1 MSPAPITQHRCPS
14 CAGPLTPLEA
24 ERTVRRGPRSL
35 TYVALLWRCEAEP
48 ALDGDGRLEFEDL
61 VATLENTR
69 RAEARWLEKFGEPLP
84 KARRPGP
91 KGDKSERVHAVFD
104 EGTLRKLDTL
114 ADQQQTSR
122 SEVLRRLV
130 VNAHHAAVGATD
142 KEAC

>member
-1 MSPAPITQHRCPS
+1 MTPAPIAQHRCPS

-24 ERTVRRGPRSL
+24 ERTVRRGARSL
-35 TYVALLWRCEAEP
+35 TYVAVFWRCEAEP
-48 ALDGDGRLEFEDL
+48 APDGDGRLEFEDL

-84 KARRPGP
+84 PARRPGP

-104 EGTLRKLDTL
+104 EGTLQMLDTL
-114 ADQQQTSR
+114 AYQQQTSR
-122 SEVLRRLV
+122 SEMLRRLV
-130 VNAHHAAVGATD
+130 VTAHHEAVGATD